1 MDKKCEVIY
10 YISSKGNCPI
20 KEFLDSLSEIQQAK
34 ILRVIEIIK
43 NYGLQQARSYVKKI
57 TNTPF
62 WEIRILGRDNIRV
75 VYVVPYKDTV
85 LILHGFIKKSQ
96 KIPGKELSLAFKR
109 YKEWI
114 STAT

>member
-10 YISSKGNCPI
+10 YVSSRGDRPI
-20 KEFLDSLSEIQQAK
+20 KKFLDSLSEIQQAK
-34 ILRVIEIIK
+34 ILRVIEIIR
-43 NYGLQQARSYVKKI
+43 NYGLQQARPYVKKL
-57 TNTPF
+57 TDTPF

-75 VYVVPYKDTV
+75 IYVVPYKDTV

-96 KIPGKELSLAFKR
+96 RIPEKELSFAFKR
-109 YKEWI
+109 YKEWM